1 MFPVLYNAHHSQYQ
15 EDLPFWLDLAHQQGD
30 PVLELGCGT
39 GRVLLPLAQA
49 GLRTVGLDND
59 LGMLRLLQAKQTPGL
74 QPPPML
80 FAANLADFHLAQ
92 RFPLVLLPC
101 NTWSVLDAGQ
111 RQRALNCIARHL
123 APGGV
128 FAASLPN
135 PEFLLDLPA
144 SSEADVDETFT
155 HPQTG
160 NPVQVSSS
168 WQRTRHSF
176 TVTWHYDHLLPDG
189 EVERLTIQSRHDLIP
204 STAYLD
210 ELRQA
215 GFHLRELYG
224 EFDRSPADRWAANL
238 IFVASI

>member
-1 MFPVLYNAHHSQYQ
+1 MFPTLYHAHHNQYK
-15 EDLPFWLDLAHQQGD
+15 EDLPLWLDLAHQQGG

-49 GLRTVGLDND
+49 GFRTVGLDND
-59 LGMLRLLQAKQTPGL
+59 LDMLRFLRAAQAPDL
-74 QPPPML
+74 QPAPL
-80 FAANLADFHLAQ
+80 LCAASLTDFHLAQ

-111 RQRALNCIARHL
+111 RSKALSIIRQHL
-123 APGGV
+123 SSGGI

-135 PEFLLDLPA
+135 PDFLRDLPA
-144 SSEADVDETFT
+144 RSEADVDESFV
-155 HPQTG
+155 HPVTG

-168 WQRTRHSF
+168 WQRAHGLF

-189 EVERLTIQSRHDLIP
+189 AVERLTVQSRHDLIP
-204 STAYLD
+204 AAAYLD

-215 GFHLRELYG
+215 GLHLQAVFG
-224 EFDRSPADRWAANL
+224 EFDGSPADRWAANL
-238 IFVASI
+238 IFVASL